1 MELTNRA
8 IKGTFIVASSTYLI
22 DLISFLRS
30 IVLARLLV
38 PEYFGIVALA
48 YFFYNI
54 IRQLKEFN
62 LDSALIYKP
71 DVSKEDF
78 STHFVLKL
86 LLALFTL
93 LVIAIAS
100 PVLTRFYGPD
110 VTKIILIFAFF
121 SIFQEAAATP
131 RVVLEKELLFSRVA
145 IINIVKEIIK
155 TIVPIWMVFL
165 GFGLWSLVAMAVLDM
180 AVPFFGF
187 LVTKTWK
194 LSLRFNKKIAIW
206 FLKYSSYM
214 WISGLCITLMYEFD
228 DFLVGVIVGMAA
240 LGLYSKAY
248 DFSKLPTQLV
258 THIVNRVSLPLYSKL
273 KDNKQEL
280 SVAFNSFLYFIFR
293 LTLPLALVLFIVAP
307 EFIYFFLGVKW
318 SGAILLL
325 RLLIIYSVLR
335 SIQDDC
341 SALFYGVGRP
351 KIMTAITSLQAI
363 MIVVLGPFFI
373 YFYRVNGAAIFVDLM
388 TIIGIILIYKNVSD
402 LVYVE
407 YRKNFLVPSISALLG
422 LLAVF
427 VLMKNCYIS
436 ALLVRLIIKLFLFIV
451 VYTGALILF
460 SRDELSQ
467 NFKHVFEILKP
478 ELLRRR

>member
-1 MELTNRA
+1 MELTDRA
-8 IKGTFIVASSTYLI
+8 IKGTFIVAGSTYLV

-48 YFFYNI
+48 SFFFNL

-71 DVSKEDF
+71 NATDDDF

-86 LLALFTL
+86 LLALLTL
-93 LVIAIAS
+93 LVIVIFS

-110 VTKIILIFAFF
+110 ITKIILIFAFF
-121 SIFQEAAATP
+121 SIFQEVAATP

-145 IINIVKEIIK
+145 IINIVKEIIR

-165 GFGLWSLVAMAVLDM
+165 GFGLWSLVAMAALDM
-180 AVPFFGF
+180 AIPFFGF
-187 LVTKTWK
+187 LVTKTWRI
-194 LSLRFNKKIAIW
+194 SLRFNKKIAVW

-228 DFLVGVIVGMAA
+228 DFLVGVMVGMVA

-273 KDNKQEL
+273 KDNKLEL
-280 SVAFNSFLYFIFR
+280 SGAFNNFLYFIFR
-293 LTLPLALVLFIVAP
+293 LTLPLALVLFIIAP
-307 EFIYFFLGVKW
+307 EFVYFFLGSKW

-341 SALFYGVGRP
+341 SALFYGVGKP
-351 KIMTAITSLQAI
+351 KIITTISLIQAV
-363 MIVVLGPFFI
+363 MMVVLAPVFV
-373 YFYRVNGAAIFVDLM
+373 YFYKVNGAAIFVDLM
-388 TIIGIILIYKNVSD
+388 TIIGIILIYKNISAFVD
-402 LVYVE
+402 VE
-407 YRKNFLVPSISALLG
+407 YRKNFLAPILSALLG
-422 LLAVF
+422 LAAVF
-427 VLMKNCYIS
+427 VLIKNLHIS
-436 ALLVRLIIKLFLFIV
+436 VLLIRLVIKLFLFMIV
-451 VYTGALILF
+451 YVGALILF
-460 SRDELSQ
+460 SRNELLQ
-467 NFKHVFEILKP
+467 KFKYVFEILKP